1 MKYMVVYIY
10 GHGFKWHGGG
20 PEPISIMDG
29 GVLDF
34 IYNFTFIPALAHRH
48 ATGSSGDLFFKSAR
62 QLLGRKSRPDLS
74 PFRPHVASP
83 GSWGVGGDL
92 WLMAESNFN
101 EDITNINQQ

>member
-1 MKYMVVYIY
+1 MM
-10 GHGFKWHGGG
+10 GTGLSGMEGGQ
-20 PEPISIMDG
+20 SQFQLWTG